1 MFQGAMFTWS
11 SKIYFF
17 DEKKNPPWIWHVIF
31 FVDFNKTCLKFWCEI
46 VTNIALISWT
56 FNILIL
62 SYLMIAAVPL
72 IMSFSLLNAN
82 KIVAL
87 TVWLVLQEITFSLFA
102 VAVRILIKAQFG
114 FIVRDS
120 DTRWIT
126 IKVFLTKESLP
137 KEFKLMKLDNYL
149 WKCINADP
157 HFFFSREDNE
167 IKTAVD
173 SPDWGNF
180 FRGRETM

>member
-1 MFQGAMFTWS
+1 MWL
-11 SKIYFF
+11 
-17 DEKKNPPWIWHVIF
+17 IF
-31 FVDFNKTCLKFWCEI
+31 ADFNKTCLRFWCI
-46 VTNIALISWT
+46 NVTDIALISWT

-87 TVWLVLQEITFSLFA
+87 TIWLVLQEITFSLFA

-120 DTRWIT
+120 GTRWIT

-173 SPDWGNF
+173 WPDWGNF
-180 FRGRETM
+180 FCGRETM